1 MTSKSLGDY
10 CSIGCF
16 WAGIALALASAYCF
30 LIAPIDYVA
39 LAIALFGAAVGLEL
53 IAVLLR
59 RKRAARSAD
68 GPGAAADDGAPAR
81 D

>member
-1 MTSKSLGDY
+1 MISKSLGDY

-16 WAGIALALASAYCF
+16 WAGLACALASTYFF
-30 LIAPIDYVA
+30 LIAPIEYVA

-53 IAVLLR
+53 IAVLLI
-59 RKRAARSAD
+59 RKRAARSRE
-68 GPGAAADDGAPAR
+68 GAGAPADDGETAG

>member
-39 LAIALFGAAVGLEL
+39 LAIALFGGAVGLEL

-68 GPGAAADDGAPAR
+68 DGAPAR